1 MSFLR
6 NATAVF
12 YRSGLFLPVAKLNL
26 FEFLA
31 LDEHSI
37 YHFNHFGRH
46 RTDCLASI
54 VHFVSEKSPE
64 NKQKQIITIMS
75 TTQKQ
80 FYEPPTSEIVEVA
93 TNSVLCQ
100 SLDGVQFTRSGYS
113 DEGDKTWSG
122 EDY

>member
-12 YRSGLFLPVAKLNL
+12 YRSGLFLPIAELNL

-80 FYEPPTSEIVEVA
+80 FYEPPTSEIVEIKVSNA
-93 TNSVLCQ
+93 ILQNSV
-100 SLDGVQFTRSGYS
+100 RSTSAEGMTWES
-113 DEGDKTWSG
+113 DE
-122 EDY
+122 